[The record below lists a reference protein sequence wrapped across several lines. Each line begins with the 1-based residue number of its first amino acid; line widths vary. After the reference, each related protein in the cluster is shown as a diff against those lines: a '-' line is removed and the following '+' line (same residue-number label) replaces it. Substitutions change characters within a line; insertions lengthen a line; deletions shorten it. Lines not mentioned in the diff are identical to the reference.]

1 MKVYVLALIISKPE
15 FMTEVKNALIE
26 MMQETHKEEACIQYD
41 LHQDKEDENRF
52 IFYEIWENQAG
63 LDLHNGQ
70 PHIKKF
76 QTFAN
81 GKLQET
87 PLVIKA
93 DRV

>member
-1 MKVYVLALIISKPE
+1 MKIYVVALITSKPE
-15 FMTEVKNALIE
+15 FVAEVKNALVE
-26 MMQETHKEEACIQYD
+26 LMQETHKEEACIQYD
-41 LHQDKEDENRF
+41 LHQDKEDETRF
-52 IFYEIWENQAG
+52 IFYEIWKDQAG
-63 LDLHNGQ
+63 LTKHNGQ

-76 QTFAN
+76 QAFAN